1 MAVQGEP
8 RRLPAA
14 VDLACYRVVQESLT
28 NVVRHAGASR
38 ADITVTH
45 HDGRVDIEV
54 VDDGP
59 TGDPAGRSPM
69 IVGRRPTPSRA
80 SGQGIPGMRER
91 ARALG
96 GTLEAGP
103 RPGGGFRV
111 RASLPV
117 GGQ

>member
-1 MAVQGEP
+1 VSLEGEP
-8 RRLPAA
+8 RRLPPA

-38 ADITVTH
+38 ADVTVTH

-54 VDDGP
+54 TDNGN
-59 TGDPAGRSPM
+59 GSGNGS
-69 IVGRRPTPSRA
+69 VGA
-80 SGQGIPGMRER
+80 GQGLPGMRER
-91 ARALG
+91 ARAFG

-117 GGQ
+117 GGR